1 MVVSVERLNV
11 QLNQYDTIDSSLMAS
26 RDYVRQFGTPE
37 DYVEYHIYT
46 KSGELILSNYDYTG
60 YKVPDTLQ
68 GSTETYTQELE
79 FNPGILLEELGF
91 NFGTYDVQFNIYRKK
106 VFNTNQKVFFIKEIS
121 NDRTEIRV
129 SSNLISSQDI
139 ETGTLNFLNEIQSS
153 PYFKDFLLN
162 FGDNLVLNA
171 INIALDR
178 NTDPYSIIVKLYQ
191 PLPDQLGEKDSFW
204 IVEELSEAPVYE
216 VVLEPT
222 PIPEQ
227 IPFLSGPNFDIN
239 VDEFAIR
246 PSDYVNINNL
256 FSNQSLTAYQQLY
269 NAISQ
274 KGIQINVDY
283 SDYSNFIHF
292 SSAKERL
299 LNFRYKIQLIEAYQ
313 ADISTIRTT
322 SNYNIATNSSSSIY
336 LLQNKIDN
344 IIKNFDGY
352 ESYLYYASESA
363 AWPKSGSAKPY
374 TLYAVTSSQVVNWLG
389 NDDYNAYN
397 YGGQLSTASA
407 YDVENQDSLA
417 YTVPE
422 YISVDPVNDQYTL
435 FLNMVGQHFD
445 NVFIYIKSIT
455 DLSRANNS
463 LTKGISKDMVYYA
476 LRSLGLKLYNSKS
489 NDNIFEYLIGST
501 TSGSYAPTGSQYD
514 TLVSASAESIP
525 GQDIQKE
532 TLKRLYHNLPLL
544 LKSRGT
550 ERGIKALIT
559 SFGIPDT
566 ILNVNE
572 YGGQDK
578 ISETVDYAYDRFS
591 YALNLSG
598 SYVQTYWGA
607 RYDYPTG
614 STTDYVPSAVEFRF
628 KPDKDYY
635 NTTSS
640 LFTLIYG
647 YVVTAYADMYPDTS
661 RGKPYS
667 KVNFYLRGSQ
677 GYSKASVSL
686 PIYMTGSGGEEMW
699 WNFMV
704 QKRNPTSILDYSANQ
719 YYDLYVKNKI
729 DTRIG
734 HQASASVYVNGALSG
749 SYNVSWNNVTQSFYL
764 GLSPT
769 FVGHVQE
776 LRYWTYPLS
785 ESVFNYHVL
794 NPESIRGNDTGS
806 SYADLSAR
814 FPLGN
819 NLYTYNHSLTGSVFS
834 VQPNYYE
841 RSRIAGA
848 FVKSASFFNFP
859 NENNYSPNDEIYVA
873 DSPLGVYSTPVTEKV
888 RIIDNEITGS
898 VLSPFIRMEDVSGLN
913 RTNDVNFIDVSF
925 SPANEID
932 KDIISQFGSSLNID
946 SLIGD
951 PRDKYSDTYP
961 DLNQFKEEYFKKYND
976 RYNLKD
982 YVRLIKFFDNSLFK
996 MVKDYVPFRSD
1007 VHTGLTIKSPIIE
1020 RNKAKQPHPIMDIE
1034 NGAVNGTILSGE
1046 IEADSIYTSGYEDG
1060 SDFFIGVLSGSS
1072 INVEGDFDEKN
1083 ANPYILFTGSV
1094 NQAEFDQ
1101 SNYNTLINV
1110 VTESVDSRIFK
1121 KINPYQPG
1129 VSESVQ
1135 INDGLYEDPAFTNI
1149 RYNGSKTNSAY
1160 YNVYTSASNFSKQGE
1175 TIIWDGDNSYGKTAA
1190 VDVNVNKFAFS
1201 NNIID
1206 TSVNFNDK
1214 TTINLKYL
1222 IDATGS
1228 AKELSS
1234 ANNNIFEIQSMYKKG
1249 DTVTLSLFDKYNPSN
1264 QSSLDGDHE
1273 IFEGGFRYSPLLYRE
1288 TAETLYFTYN
1298 DPKIVTTSR
1307 LGAKA
1312 VNTSS
1317 LLWQTVGDTNAEF
1330 DDIANGTNA
1339 TFKVNGVSN
1348 TAIPL
1353 SLSKNAS
1360 TSWPYLRI
1368 PLSDYIL
1375 GSYVGWE
1382 PTILSGY
1389 TLVSR
1394 KIPVPLSTKADDP
1407 AYYSID
1413 WFIPNGTGSIN
1424 GGYATNDMN
1433 GLSST
1438 VKTSG
1443 EYYSYLEA
1451 PRSSSYIVN
1460 VDIPVKVK
1468 AKNPEASPFLFFG
1481 FERFNEVGPSVV
1493 KIVGIIE
1500 VQKNG
1505 GSSWNYIN
1513 PDNGETYGYT
1523 KFKAT
1528 NIPFA
1533 KGGVSSTLTTRA
1545 LVDEEGSFLLFPEET
1560 TSGVVNGNYISPY
1573 FEGRCQLINKEIAL
1587 GQGDK
1592 LRVRFYFAE
1601 VTTFFRRSEDIYFEV
1616 GLGDTSKAYLEM
1628 YDKNL
1633 SSITTVVSGSI
1644 TSANTLFTLGVDN
1657 QTLTFND
1664 SASIFYDRATFDE
1677 PDANNPNSIAYKYS
1691 HVDLLFKPQIG
1702 DIFRFTTYYSRNPEY
1717 YIIESVIPP
1726 VIIEVGNDMIVQ
1738 RSLQIVLN
1746 KTVNPSQVSVAT
1758 FALFRRLPDETTVII
1773 NFAKRPGLSSNALL
1787 IPNNLYPENRRNVA
1801 EIIAPIKDTLLS
1813 KVLVIG

>member
-1 MVVSVERLNV
+1 MVVSVNRLNV

-26 RDYVRQFGTPE
+26 REYVRQFGTPE

-46 KSGELILSNYDYTG
+46 KSGDLILSDYDYKG

-68 GSTETYTQELE
+68 GSTDTYTQELE
-79 FNPGILLEELGF
+79 FDPGVLLENLGF
-91 NFGTYDVQFNIYRKK
+91 TFGTYDVQFNIYRKK
-106 VFNTNQKVFFIKEIS
+106 IFNTNQKVFFIKEIS
-121 NDRTEIRV
+121 SDRTEIRI

-139 ETGTLNFLNEIQSS
+139 ETGTLNFLYEIQSS

-162 FGDNLVLNA
+162 FGDNLL
-171 INIALDR
+171 INGINVALDR
-178 NTDPYSIIVKLYQ
+178 NTDPYSILIKLYQ

-204 IVEELSEAPVYE
+204 FVEELSEAPVYE

-227 IPFLSGPNFDIN
+227 VPFLSGPNFDIN
-239 VDEFAIR
+239 VDEFSIK
-246 PSDYVNINNL
+246 PSDYVNINGL
-256 FSNQSLTAYQQLY
+256 LSNQSLNAYQQLY

-283 SDYSNFIHF
+283 SDYSNFVHF

-313 ADISTIRTT
+313 SDISSIRTT
-322 SNYNIATNSSSSIY
+322 TNYNTATNSSSSIY
-336 LLQNKIDN
+336 VLQNKIDN
-344 IIKNFDGY
+344 LIKNFDGY

-374 TLYAVTSSQVVNWLG
+374 SLYAVTSSQVTNWLG
-389 NDDYNAYN
+389 NDDYNASN

-407 YDVENQDSLA
+407 YDLENQDNLS

-445 NVFIYIKSIT
+445 NIYIYVKAIT
-455 DLSRANNS
+455 DLSRANSS
-463 LTKGISKDMVYYA
+463 LTKGISKDMVYNA

-489 NDNIFEYLIGST
+489 NENLFEYLIGST
-501 TSGSYAPTGSQYD
+501 ASGSYAPTGSQYD

-532 TLKRLYHNLPLL
+532 TLKRIYHNLPLL

-550 ERGIKALIT
+550 ERGVKALIT

-578 ISETVDYAYDRFS
+578 IADTVDYTYNRFS
-591 YALNLSG
+591 YALNMSG

-614 STTDYVPSAVEFRF
+614 SVTDYVPTAVEFRF

-635 NTTSS
+635 YTTAS
-640 LFTLIYG
+640 LFTLIST
-647 YVVTAYADMYPDTS
+647 YVITAYADMSPDTS
-661 RGKPYS
+661 RGYPYS
-667 KVNFYLRGSQ
+667 NVNFYLKGNQ
-677 GYSKASVSL
+677 GYAKASVSL

-699 WNFMV
+699 WNFLV
-704 QKRNPTSILDYSANQ
+704 QKRNDVSLLNYSANQ

-734 HQASASVYVNGALSG
+734 HQASSSIFVNGAVSS
-749 SYNVSWNNVTQSFYL
+749 SYNVSWNTVTQSFYL
-764 GLSPT
+764 NMSPT
-769 FVGHVQE
+769 FVGYAQE
-776 LRYWTYPLS
+776 LRYWTTNLS

-794 NPESIRGNDTGS
+794 NPESIRGNDSGS
-806 SYADLSAR
+806 AYAYLSAR
-814 FPLGN
+814 YPLGN
-819 NLYTYNHSLTGSVFS
+819 DLYTYNHSLTGSVFS

-841 RSRIAGA
+841 RSRISGA
-848 FVKSASFFNFP
+848 FIKSASFFSFP
-859 NENNYSPNDEIYVA
+859 NQNNYVSNDELYVA

-888 RIIDNEITGS
+888 RIVENAITGS
-898 VLSPFIRMEDVSGLN
+898 VLSSFIRMEDVSGQN

-925 SPANEID
+925 SPSNEID
-932 KDIISQFGSSLNID
+932 KDIIAQFGSSLNID

-951 PRDKYSDTYP
+951 PRDKYTDTYP
-961 DLNQFKEEYFKKYND
+961 DLEIFKDEYFRKYNS

-982 YVRLIKFFDNSLFK
+982 YIRLIKFFDNSLFK
-996 MVKDYVPFRSD
+996 MIKDYVPVRSE

-1020 RNKAKQPHPIMDIE
+1020 RNKAKQPHPIMEIE
-1034 NGAVNGTILSGE
+1034 NGAVNGAIFSGE
-1046 IEADSIYTSGYEDG
+1046 IEADSIYRSGYGDG

-1072 INVEGDFDEKN
+1072 INVERDFEEKN
-1083 ANPYILFTGSV
+1083 ANPYVLFTGSV
-1094 NQAEFDQ
+1094 NQAEFDR

-1110 VTESVDSRIFK
+1110 VTESVYSTRFMK
-1121 KINPYQPG
+1121 LNPYQPG

-1135 INDGLYEDPAFTNI
+1135 IDDGLYEDPAFTNI
-1149 RYNGSKTNSAY
+1149 RYNGSKVNSAY
-1160 YNVYTSASNFSKQGE
+1160 YNVYTSASNFSKQGDV
-1175 TIIWDGDNSYGKTAA
+1175 IIWPGDNSYGKTAA
-1190 VDVNVNKFAFS
+1190 VDINVNKFGFS
-1201 NNIID
+1201 NNIIEYP
-1206 TSVNFNDK
+1206 VNFYDK

-1228 AKELSS
+1228 TKELSS

-1249 DTVTLSLFDKYNPSN
+1249 DKVTVSLFDKYNPSN

-1288 TAETLYFTYN
+1288 TNETLYFTYDSPN
-1298 DPKIVTTSR
+1298 LVTTAR

-1317 LLWQTVGDTNAEF
+1317 LVWQTVGDTNGEF
-1330 DDIANGTNA
+1330 DDLANGTTNI
-1339 TFKVNGVSN
+1339 FKVNGVSN
-1348 TAIPL
+1348 TTIPL

-1368 PLSDYIL
+1368 PLTDYALYPYLGWSLTLGSGYIL
-1375 GSYVGWE
+1375 V
-1382 PTILSGY
+1382 PTGIEEQD
-1389 TLVSR
+1389 TA
-1394 KIPVPLSTKADDP
+1394 ADDP

-1413 WFIPNGTGSIN
+1413 WFIPNATASAN
-1424 GGYATNDMN
+1424 GGYATNDMK
-1433 GLSST
+1433 GLEGT
-1438 VKTSG
+1438 VKTAG
-1443 EYYSYLEA
+1443 EYYSYIEA
-1451 PRSSSYIVN
+1451 PRSSSFIAN
-1460 VDIPVKVK
+1460 IDIPIKIK
-1468 AKNPEASPFLFFG
+1468 AKNRETF
-1481 FERFNEVGPSVV
+1481 FERGNEKGPSIV
-1493 KIVGIIE
+1493 KIIGILE

-1513 PDNGETYGYT
+1513 PQNGETYGYT
-1523 KFKAT
+1523 VFKAT

-1533 KGGVSSTLTTRA
+1533 TGGRSSTGTTKA
-1545 LVDEEGSFLLFPEET
+1545 LVNEDGSYLYFPEET
-1560 TSGVVNGNYISPY
+1560 TSGTAYGKYISPY
-1573 FEGRCQLINKEIAL
+1573 FEGRCQLLNKEIDL
-1587 GQGDK
+1587 DQGDK
-1592 LRVRFYFAE
+1592 VRVKLYFAE
-1601 VTTFFRRSEDIYFEV
+1601 VTTFFRRSEDIYFELA
-1616 GLGDTSKAYLEM
+1616 LGDSSKAYFEL

-1633 SSITTVVSGSI
+1633 SSVTTVVTGSI
-1644 TSANTLFTLGVDN
+1644 TSANPLFTKEGDN
-1657 QTLTFND
+1657 RTLTFND
-1664 SASIFYDRATFDE
+1664 SASLFYDRATFDE
-1677 PDANNPNSIAYKYS
+1677 PDPNNPNSLAYKYS
-1691 HVDLLFKPQIG
+1691 HVDLAFKPQIG
-1702 DIFRFTTYYSRNPEY
+1702 DIFRFTTYYSKNPEY
-1717 YIIESVIPP
+1717 FLVQTVIPP
-1726 VIIEVGNDMIVQ
+1726 VIIEVGTSLIVQ
-1738 RSLQIVLN
+1738 RSLQVVLN
-1746 KTVNPSQVSVAT
+1746 KTFNPSQVSVAT

-1773 NFAKRPGLSSNALL
+1773 NFSKRPGLSSNALL
-1787 IPNNLYPENRRNVA
+1787 IPNNLLPDTRKNVA